1 MGCGEQRGPVS
12 IPLPGYDKEHAAD
25 PQVGEE
31 NVHPNIRR
39 QRVEEGKHTGV
50 GPVGLPVQNADPQ
63 GHKGLGEVYR
73 FFPYVGDG
81 ERSNSQVSFLCTA
94 RGETQRER
102 ERKKPLD
109 SEHPHPSS
117 PAPQHMELCLLPALL
132 LGRRAA
138 GPQAQSLDFSCAG
151 LWGAWVQ
158 LVLVC

>member
-1 MGCGEQRGPVS
+1 MGHGPGVMSLMKQDSHRGSWGAVGSLQNAAGCGEQRGPAG

-81 ERSNSQVSFLCTA
+81 ERSNGQVSFLCTA

-102 ERKKPLD
+102 ERER
-109 SEHPHPSS
+109 SH
-117 PAPQHMELCLLPALL
+117 
-132 LGRRAA
+132 
-138 GPQAQSLDFSCAG
+138 
-151 LWGAWVQ
+151 
-158 LVLVC
+158 